1 VVAVRAADREV
12 EPAAEQGPEQE
23 VEQAAQWVAAEWVA
37 AEWVAAET
45 PRPRTRDTNSPAAKA
60 LGRAPAISKLFAQPW
75 TRRAGGCA
83 HSWSFSGASSVARRV
98 GRSVAFAAN

>member
-37 AEWVAAET
+37 AET

-60 LGRAPAISKLFAQPW
+60 LGRAPAISTLFAQPW